1 MNTLPNELLVKIFHL
16 IPDESKYQSSLV
28 CRQWTVPGQTCLYYR
43 VWINEKERFNKLLH
57 TLKKNPLLRSLV
69 IHFNLLSVSLSGSDK
84 RYVCSMLPNLHTV
97 RFQDPQNTTKPKNH
111 NLLLQ
116 QDTQTLNPRLE
127 SLQEEGGDYELTRY
141 LIHSDLCH
149 QLEKLDINCFP
160 RSKKTPNPMSL
171 LTHMPVLTSLKLGL
185 DGFSLTLDD
194 IEHLHQRIPSI
205 TELSFSNAVLLPS
218 KAVTPNTIIPN
229 SIKSISWNF
238 THINNTLD
246 CPEVFLQCFHYIQHK
261 YPHLEKLCMLY
272 NGYIN
277 FTIDEM
283 RYIFEQ
289 GWLPILKSIGPQLKS
304 LAHIDALP
312 NMDLFKLLDE
322 YHCNA
327 LESISAF
334 SIYRI
339 LTLDEFTRSN
349 QRHHVREL
357 FLEGVFPMPRI
368 SLKDTKLEKLSLYY
382 TGNEYE
388 TKVMFNDLLK
398 QCPDSLE
405 NLVIMNA
412 MLEHDE
418 HDDFKSTITSLEVNM
433 NGTGFIYGLFKENVH
448 KFCPKLKHLS
458 ISDD

>member
-1 MNTLPNELLVKIFHL
+1 
-16 IPDESKYQSSLV
+16 
-28 CRQWTVPGQTCLYYR
+28 VPGQKCLYYR
-43 VWINEKERFNKLLH
+43 VWINEQDKFNKFLH
-57 TLKKNPLLRSLV
+57 TIKENPLLGNLV
-69 IHFNLLSVSLSGSDK
+69 IHFGLLEVRLSGSDK
-84 RYVCSMLPNLHTV
+84 RSLCNRLPNLHTV
-97 RFQDPQNTTKPKNH
+97 RFKDPQDKPKNH
-111 NLLLQ
+111 NSLQ
-116 QDTQTLNPRLE
+116 EETQTLNSRFE
-127 SLQEEGGDYELTRY
+127 SVQEEGGDYELTRS
-141 LIHSDLCH
+141 LIQLDLCG
-149 QLEKLDINCFP
+149 QLEKLDLNCFP
-160 RSKKTPNPMSL
+160 RSKKTPNPISL
-171 LTHMPVLTSLKLGL
+171 LNNMPVLTSLKLGM
-185 DGFSLTLDD
+185 DGFSLTLED
-194 IEHLHQRIPSI
+194 IENLHQRIPSI
-205 TELSFSNAVLLPS
+205 TDFDFTNAVLLPS
-218 KAVTPNTIIPN
+218 AVPNTIIP
-229 SIKSISWNF
+229 SSVKSISWNF

-246 CPEVFLQCFHYIQHK
+246 CPEAFLQCFHYIQNK

-277 FTIDEM
+277 FTVDEM
-283 RYIFEQ
+283 KYIFEQ

-312 NMDLFKLLDE
+312 NMDLFKLLDD
-322 YHCNA
+322 YRCNA

-357 FLEGVFPMPRI
+357 FMEGVFPMPRI

-398 QCPDSLE
+398 QCPDTLE

-412 MLEHDE
+412 LLEHDE
-418 HDDFKSTITSLEVNM
+418 HDDFISPITSLEVNM
-433 NGTGFIYGLFKENVH
+433 NGTGFIYGLFKENVY

-458 ISDD
+458 ISDV